1 MSLTWNQAVSPP
13 TTDANVNAII
23 NPSGITYN
31 YELPSQNYITFS
43 FDPTQATGAATNATA
58 LSSLQQQCVRNAL
71 SYVHGVTG
79 INFQEIPAG
88 PPQPQELVFVY
99 ADSTGTDVNGNIAPE
114 GVFTEY
120 PAVTTDA
127 GGNIASVDLKNTIAI
142 STQYDY
148 MNNLQ
153 AGGRGYEQLLQGIGQ
168 ALGLKTPDIGAL
180 SSGLDTNASTLMS
193 ENYNGTAYT
202 AYQTLDIKALNWLY
216 GGDGLLGQYGLTLNA
231 NGVPVANGG
240 PPGGITVGS
249 VPYTNSHVLAQ
260 TS

>member
-1 MSLTWNQAVSPP
+1 MSWTWNQAVSPL

-23 NPSGITYN
+23 NPNSITYN
-31 YELPSQNYITFS
+31 YELPYQNYIDFS
-43 FDPTQATGAATNATA
+43 FDPTQATGAATNASA

-71 SYVHGVTG
+71 SYVHSVTG
-79 INFQEIPAG
+79 INFNEIPAG
-88 PPQPQELVFVY
+88 SSQPQELVFVY
-99 ADSTGTDVNGNIAPE
+99 ADSTGKDVNGNTAPE

-127 GGNIASVDLKNTIAI
+127 SGNITTLDIKNTIAF

-168 ALGLKTPDIGAL
+168 ALGMKTPDIGVL
-180 SSGLDTNASTLMS
+180 TSGLDTNASTLMS
-193 ENYNGTAYT
+193 ENYNGTGYT

-216 GGDGLLGQYGLTLNA
+216 GGDGLLGQYGLTLNS

-249 VPYTNSHVLAQ
+249 VPYSNSQVLAQ
-260 TS
+260 TT